1 MLFVPGKP
9 FGIRLQGKGPTPM
22 VHSNTPLAAR
32 ISVNLAAALLVA
44 LGGRDAVAQSVS
56 TVPIEEWT
64 VPWPDT
70 RPRDPFTD
78 FAGGVWFVGQTGDY
92 MARLDPAT
100 GSFARR
106 DLPAGTGPHNLVV
119 AEDGSVWVAGN
130 RSAELQVYDPT
141 EGLTARIP
149 MPDPAARDP
158 HTLVFAE
165 DGTLWFSVQ
174 NGNFVGRLR
183 TGRDPAQVELVP
195 VPTQASRPY
204 GIVLADDG
212 RPWFTE
218 FAGGKI
224 GTIDP
229 GTLELREYELP
240 RPETRPRRL
249 MLTSDG
255 AVWYVDYAGGMLGRL
270 DPADGAVRE
279 WSAPGGPEARPYGM
293 AVDERDFLWF
303 VETGPDPNRLVGFD
317 PASEQFFSVTE
328 IQSGGGSVRHM
339 HYDAVRGDLWFGTDA
354 GTIGRADLSEVEYP

>member
-1 MLFVPGKP
+1 MTHPDLPY
-9 FGIRLQGKGPTPM
+9 
-22 VHSNTPLAAR
+22 SAR
-32 ISVNLAAALLVA
+32 ISTLVTAALLVVSGSA
-44 LGGRDAVAQSVS
+44 TAVAQTVS

-78 FAGGVWFVGQTGDY
+78 VAGGVWFVGQTGDY

-100 GSFARR
+100 GTFARR
-106 DLPAGTGPHNLVV
+106 DLPGGTGPHNLVV
-119 AEDGSVWVAGN
+119 AADGSIWVAGN
-130 RSAELQVYDPT
+130 RTAELQVHDPT
-141 EGLTARIP
+141 EGLTARIA

-174 NGNFVGRLR
+174 NGNFVGRLKTASEPLR
-183 TGRDPAQVELVP
+183 VELIP
-195 VPTQASRPY
+195 VPTSSSRPY
-204 GIVLADDG
+204 GIVLTDDG

-229 GTLELREYELP
+229 ATLELREYELP
-240 RPETRPRRL
+240 RPDTRPRRL
-249 MLTSDG
+249 MLTSNG
-255 AVWYVDYAGGMLGRL
+255 SVWYVDYAGGMLGRL
-270 DPADGAVRE
+270 DPTDGSVQE

-293 AVDERDFLWF
+293 AVDERDVLWF
-303 VETGPDPNRLVGFD
+303 VETGPAPNRLVGFD

-328 IQSGGGSVRHM
+328 IESGGGSVRHM
-339 HYDAVRGDLWFGTDA
+339 YYDVARGDLWFGTDA
-354 GTIGRADLSEVEYP
+354 GTIGRADLSGVVLP

>member
-1 MLFVPGKP
+1 MTQPHK
-9 FGIRLQGKGPTPM
+9 
-22 VHSNTPLAAR
+22 PLAAR
-32 ISVNLAAALLVA
+32 SLVLLGAALGTSAGLNP
-44 LGGRDAVAQSVS
+44 AVAQTVS
-56 TVPIEEWT
+56 TVPIHEWT

-78 FAGGVWFVGQTGDY
+78 VAGGVWFVGQTGDY
-92 MARLDPAT
+92 MARLDPTT
-100 GSFARR
+100 GSFVRR
-106 DLPAGTGPHNLVV
+106 ELPDGTGPHNLVV
-119 AEDGSVWVAGN
+119 ADDGSIWVAGN
-130 RSAELQVYDPT
+130 RTAELQVHDPT
-141 EGLTARIP
+141 EGLLARIA

-158 HTLVFAE
+158 HTLVFAD

-183 TGRDPAQVELVP
+183 TSIDPAQVELIP
-195 VPTQASRPY
+195 VPTQSSRPY

-229 GTLELREYELP
+229 ETLELREYDLP

-255 AVWYVDYAGGMLGRL
+255 AVWYVDYAGGKLGRL
-270 DPADGAVRE
+270 DPSDGSVRE
-279 WSAPGGPEARPYGM
+279 WTAPGGSEARPYGM
-293 AVDERDFLWF
+293 AVDERDVLWF
-303 VETGPDPNRLVGFD
+303 AETGPTPNRLVGFD

-328 IQSGGGSVRHM
+328 IESGGGSVRHM
-339 HYDAVRGDLWFGTDA
+339 HYDAARGDLWFGTDA
-354 GTIGRADLSEVEYP
+354 GTIGRADLSDVELP

>member
-1 MLFVPGKP
+1 MTHTHLVNS
-9 FGIRLQGKGPTPM
+9 T
-22 VHSNTPLAAR
+22 R
-32 ISVNLAAALLVA
+32 IAVLLSAVLLVVSGSA
-44 LGGRDAVAQSVS
+44 TAVAQTVS
-56 TVPIEEWT
+56 TVPIDEWT

-78 FAGGVWFVGQTGDY
+78 VAGGVWFVGQTGDY
-92 MARLDPAT
+92 MARLDPVT

-119 AEDGSVWVAGN
+119 ADDGSIWVAGN
-130 RSAELQVYDPT
+130 RTAELQVHDPT
-141 EGLTARIP
+141 EGLTARIS

-174 NGNFVGRLR
+174 NGNFVGRLK
-183 TGRDPAQVELVP
+183 TASDPARVELIS
-195 VPTQASRPY
+195 VPTPSSRPY
-204 GIVLADDG
+204 GIVLDDGG

-229 GTLELREYELP
+229 ETLELREYELP

-255 AVWYVDYAGGMLGRL
+255 SVWYVDYAGGMLGRL
-270 DPADGAVRE
+270 DPTDGSVRE
-279 WSAPGGPEARPYGM
+279 WSAPGGSEARPYGM
-293 AVDERDFLWF
+293 AVDEKDVLWF
-303 VETGPDPNRLVGFD
+303 VETGTAPNRLVGFD
-317 PASEQFFSVTE
+317 PATEQFFSVTE
-328 IQSGGGSVRHM
+328 IESGGGSVRHM
-339 HYDAVRGDLWFGTDA
+339 HYDVARGDLWFGTDA
-354 GTIGRADLSEVEYP
+354 GTIGRADLSAAEYP